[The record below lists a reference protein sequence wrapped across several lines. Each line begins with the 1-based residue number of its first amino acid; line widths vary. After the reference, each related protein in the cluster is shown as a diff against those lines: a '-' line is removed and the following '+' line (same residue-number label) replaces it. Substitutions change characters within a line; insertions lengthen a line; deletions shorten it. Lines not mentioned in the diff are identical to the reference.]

1 MQIREVGV
9 GDLDSPLD
17 TSPNTA
23 LDTLLEIVLDIRLA
37 FLAEFHD
44 RDPDSWDTSFMDA
57 TRTYL
62 RTGIRAGSVR
72 CWIAADDDDVLG
84 GVSVLLFDK
93 PPLPNDSRTTTGWV
107 LNMYVRPDRRG
118 CGVGG
123 RLFDACVEAVGDAG
137 SRQLV
142 LHATPDGRPLYEGR
156 GFHTSPTWMELDLPS
171 R

>member
-9 GDLDSPLD
+9 GDLDTTLE
-17 TSPNTA
+17 TA
-23 LDTLLEIVLDIRLA
+23 LETVLDIRLA

-44 RDPDSWDTSFMDA
+44 IDPDSWDPSFVDA

-62 RTGIRAGSVR
+62 RTGNRAGTVR
-72 CWIAADDDDVLG
+72 CWIAEENGAVLG

-93 PPLPNDSRTTTGWV
+93 PPLPNDSRTTTGWI
-107 LNMYVRPDRRG
+107 LNMYVRPGSRR

-137 SRQLV
+137 ARQVV
-142 LHATPDGRPLYEGR
+142 LHATPDGRPLYERR
-156 GFHTSPTWMELDLPS
+156 GFHPSPAWMELDLAS

>member
-1 MQIREVGV
+1 MQIREVGIV
-9 GDLDSPLD
+9 DPD
-17 TSPNTA
+17 TA
-23 LDTLLEIVLDIRLA
+23 LDTALEKVLDIRLA

-44 RDPDSWDTSFMDA
+44 KDPDSWDASFVDA

-62 RTGIRAGSVR
+62 RTGVRAGTVR
-72 CWIAADDDDVLG
+72 CWIAEENDDVLG

-107 LNMYVRPDRRG
+107 LNMYVRPDTRR

-123 RLFDACVEAVGDAG
+123 RLFDACVEAVRDAG
-137 SRQLV
+137 ARQLV
-142 LHATPDGRPLYEGR
+142 LHATPDGRSLYERR
-156 GFHTSPTWMELDLPS
+156 GFQPSPAWMELDLPS